1 MANIK
6 PTRME
11 LLNLKKK
18 VKLAKKG
25 HKLLKQKRDVLVME
39 FFSLLKDIKSLR
51 EAIKDKIL
59 KAQNALYNAH
69 AIEGELNV
77 DRIATGLADGIDI
90 KFGIKSIMGVKVPS
104 IENVNIKPQWHG
116 FYQQSLELDNA
127 IVNYREVFPDFLKLS
142 EKQLILKR
150 LSEEIKKTKRRVN
163 SLEYLTIPKLEKS
176 QKFIAFKLEEME
188 RENFSRLKKIKEQTA
203 K

>member
-11 LLNLKKK
+11 LLILKKK

-39 FFSLLKDIKSLR
+39 FFSLLKEIKSLR
-51 EAIKDKIL
+51 ESIKDKIL
-59 KAQNALYNAH
+59 KAQNSLYNAH
-69 AIEGELNV
+69 AIEGELNI

-90 KFGIKSIMGVKVPS
+90 QFGVKSIMGVKVPS
-104 IENVNIKPQWHG
+104 IEDVNIKSQWHG
-116 FYQQSLELDNA
+116 FYEQSLELDNA

-163 SLEYLTIPKLEKS
+163 SLEYLTIPKLEKTR
-176 QKFIAFKLEEME
+176 KFIAFKLEEME
-188 RENFSRLKKIKEQTA
+188 RENFSRLKKIKEATA

>member
-1 MANIK
+1 MANIN

-39 FFSLLKDIKSLR
+39 FFSLLKEIKSLR
-51 EAIKDKIL
+51 ESIKDKII
-59 KAQNALYNAH
+59 KAQNSLYNAH
-69 AIEGELNV
+69 AIEGELNI
-77 DRIATGLADGIDI
+77 DRISAGLAEGISI
-90 KFGIKSIMGVKVPS
+90 TFGTKSIMGVKVPS
-104 IENVNIKPQWHG
+104 IEDVKIKPQWHG
-116 FYQQSLELDNA
+116 FYGQSLELDNA
-127 IVNYREVFPDFLKLS
+127 IMNYRDVFPDFLKLS

-163 SLEYLTIPKLEKS
+163 SLEYLTIPRLVKT